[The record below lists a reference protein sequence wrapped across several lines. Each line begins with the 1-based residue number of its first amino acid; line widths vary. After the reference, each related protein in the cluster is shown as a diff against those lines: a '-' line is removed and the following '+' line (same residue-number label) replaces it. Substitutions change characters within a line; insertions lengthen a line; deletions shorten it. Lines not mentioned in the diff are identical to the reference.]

1 MNSPMNSDVRA
12 FWSGSLLSHEIIKK
26 YPAPLA
32 AVLIKVNPRVLPCG
46 SRQRAHSFAHTQP
59 GEKAAG
65 ERQLTSLLTLP
76 CKSPLG
82 VQLGSSHHSGAMLLG
97 RPWGRCHPGQCAL
110 FFVLALLLDAV
121 GLVLLLLGIFASLDY
136 WDFLV
141 YTGSLI
147 LAFSLLFWITWY
159 SLNIELPLE
168 KLDL

>member
-1 MNSPMNSDVRA
+1 
-12 FWSGSLLSHEIIKK
+12 
-26 YPAPLA
+26 
-32 AVLIKVNPRVLPCG
+32 
-46 SRQRAHSFAHTQP
+46 
-59 GEKAAG
+59 
-65 ERQLTSLLTLP
+65 
-76 CKSPLG
+76 
-82 VQLGSSHHSGAMLLG
+82 MLLG
-97 RPWGRCHPGQCAL
+97 RPWGRCHPGRCAL
-110 FFVLALLLDAV
+110 LLVLALLLDAV

>member
-1 MNSPMNSDVRA
+1 MTSPMNSDVRA

-32 AVLIKVNPRVLPCG
+32 AVVIKVDPRVLPCG

-59 GEKAAG
+59 EEKAAG
-65 ERQLTSLLTLP
+65 ERQLTRLLTLP

-82 VQLGSSHHSGAMLLG
+82 VQLGSSHCSGAMLLG
-97 RPWGRCHPGQCAL
+97 RPWGRCHPGRCVL
-110 FFVLALLLDAV
+110 FLVLALLLDAV
-121 GLVLLLLGIFASLDY
+121 GLVLLLLGIFASLNY

-147 LAFSLLFWITWY
+147 LAFSLLFWVIWY
-159 SLNIELPLE
+159 SLNIELPPE